1 MDFRELFQIKK
12 KKDEDLSASTVP
24 GIRRLNNVPIII
36 CIAAVAVFL
45 MIVFK
50 IMYDRAQDQAAE
62 KKQSET
68 KTADGAAQYAAAVTN
83 PWADQTIIAAETRP
97 PFQMPEMSTE
107 ETKAEEPAPKAFVS
121 PQFQAMNMTGL
132 LVQPPPKADNWMEQ
146 HRERIRQQRLAALSS
161 AVTNPTVKDTGTG
174 MNPRSRLAASGT
186 GDPVADYLSR
196 VQQIQQGVTGAPG
209 STPPTGGLATGRT
222 VPASAVNSFE
232 RTGWYLDSSMEDPL
246 TPYSLQAGFV
256 IPAIM
261 LSGIN
266 SELPGQVMAQVSR
279 NVYDTPTGRYLLI
292 PQGSR
297 LIGSYN
303 SGIQYGQSRI
313 LMAWQRIVF
322 PDGRTLDLGAMPG
335 ADQAGYAGFH
345 DQVNNHYF
353 RLFTSAILLSGVIA
367 GVELS
372 QNKDTVG
379 GQTSDS
385 QRTSDA
391 LSEALGQSLGQTLVE
406 LFRKNLSISPTLE
419 IRPGYRFNVM
429 VTKDMTFDEPYTPKI
444 KF

>member
-1 MDFRELFQIKK
+1 
-12 KKDEDLSASTVP
+12 
-24 GIRRLNNVPIII
+24 
-36 CIAAVAVFL
+36 
-45 MIVFK
+45 
-50 IMYDRAQDQAAE
+50 
-62 KKQSET
+62 
-68 KTADGAAQYAAAVTN
+68 
-83 PWADQTIIAAETRP
+83 
-97 PFQMPEMSTE
+97 
-107 ETKAEEPAPKAFVS
+107 
-121 PQFQAMNMTGL
+121 
-132 LVQPPPKADNWMEQ
+132 
-146 HRERIRQQRLAALSS
+146 
-161 AVTNPTVKDTGTG
+161 
-174 MNPRSRLAASGT
+174 
-186 GDPVADYLSR
+186 
-196 VQQIQQGVTGAPG
+196 
-209 STPPTGGLATGRT
+209 
-222 VPASAVNSFE
+222 
-232 RTGWYLDSSMEDPL
+232 
-246 TPYSLQAGFV
+246 
-256 IPAIM
+256 
-261 LSGIN
+261 
-266 SELPGQVMAQVSR
+266 MAQVSR

-379 GQTSDS
+379 GQNSDS

>member
-1 MDFRELFQIKK
+1 MDFRELFQVKK

-24 GIRRLNNVPIII
+24 GVRRLNNVPILI
-36 CIAAVAVFL
+36 CAVAVAIFV

-50 IMYDRAQDQAAE
+50 IMHDRANEQAAE

-68 KTADGAAQYAAAVTN
+68 RAADGAAQYAAAVTN
-83 PWADQTIIAAETRP
+83 PWADQTIIAAETHP
-97 PFQMPEMSTE
+97 PFQMPEMSE
-107 ETKAEEPAPKAFVS
+107 ESESADEPKSRVFIP
-121 PQFQAMNMTGL
+121 PQFQAMNMSI
-132 LVQPPPKADNWMEQ
+132 PAPPKVDWMEQ

-161 AVTNPTVKDTGTG
+161 AVTNPTAAKDAADTGS
-174 MNPRSRLAASGT
+174 RSRLSPG
-186 GDPVADYLSR
+186 GDPVADYLNK
-196 VQQIQQGVTGAPG
+196 VQQIQQGVTG
-209 STPPTGGLATGRT
+209 TPPAGGLAAGRT
-222 VPASAVNSFE
+222 DSASSVNSFE
-232 RTGWYLDSSMEDPL
+232 RTGWYLDSSMQDPL

-353 RLFTSAILLSGVIA
+353 RLFTSAVLLSGVIA

-372 QNKDTVG
+372 QNKDSKGSNTD
-379 GQTSDS
+379 TSDS
-385 QRTSDA
+385 QRASDA
-391 LSEALGQSLGQTLVE
+391 LSEALGQSLGQALAE
-406 LFRKNLSISPTLE
+406 LFRKNLSIAPTLE

-429 VTKDMTFDEPYTPKI
+429 VTQDITFEEAYTPKI
-444 KF
+444 KY